1 MTDRDIAPGRFVTV
15 EGGEGAGKSTQV
27 RRLARWLHGRGI
39 ETVTTREPGGTPGA
53 EAIRALLVTGDPD
66 RWDAAAEALLITAAR
81 RDHAEKVIR
90 PALARGAWV
99 LCDRFADST
108 LAYQGYAGGVPPD
121 GLTAL
126 TRFAVGDLTPDLTVL
141 LDLPAAEGLRR
152 AQARSGERSGAR
164 AGARPAAESRFEERT
179 LRFHESV
186 RDGFLDIARREPA
199 RCVVVDA
206 AAPAAAVARQVAAAV
221 GERLLSDG

>member
-1 MTDRDIAPGRFVTV
+1 MTAPARATGRFIAA
-15 EGGEGAGKSTQV
+15 EGGEGAGKSTQI
-27 RRLARWLHGRGI
+27 RRLAAWLEGRGI

-53 EAIRALLVTGDPD
+53 EAIRALLVTGAPD
-66 RWDAAAEALLITAAR
+66 RWDATTEALLITAAR

-108 LAYQGYAGGVPPD
+108 LAYQGYAGGLPPD
-121 GLTAL
+121 ALTAL
-126 TRFAVGDLTPDLTVL
+126 TRFTVGGLTPDLTIV

-152 AQARSGERSGAR
+152 AGAR
-164 AGARPAAESRFEERT
+164 AETGAGARSAAESRFEERT
-179 LRFHESV
+179 LRFHEKV

-206 AAPAAAVARQVAAAV
+206 SAPVDAVARQVAAAV
-221 GERLLSDG
+221 GERLFADG

>member
-1 MTDRDIAPGRFVTV
+1 MADRKPAAGRFITV

-27 RRLARWLHGRGI
+27 RRLAAWLDGRGV
-39 ETVTTREPGGTPGA
+39 ETVATREPGGTPGA
-53 EAIRALLVTGDPD
+53 EAVRALLVTGDTD
-66 RWDAAAEALLITAAR
+66 RWDATTEALLVTAAR
-81 RDHAEKVIR
+81 RDHAEKLIR

-108 LAYQGYAGGVPPD
+108 LAYQGYAGGLPLD

-126 TRFAVGDLTPDLTVL
+126 TRFAVVDLTPDLTVM
-141 LDLPAAEGLRR
+141 LDLPAEAGL
-152 AQARSGERSGAR
+152 AR
-164 AGARPAAESRFEERT
+164 AGRRTASGPAAESRFEGRD
-179 LRFHESV
+179 LRFHEAV

-206 AAPAAAVARQVAAAV
+206 SAPADNVARQIAAAVE
-221 GERLLSDG
+221 GRLLADG

>member
-1 MTDRDIAPGRFVTV
+1 MTAPARATGRFIAA
-15 EGGEGAGKSTQV
+15 EGGEGAGKSTQI
-27 RRLARWLHGRGI
+27 RRLAAWLEGRGI

-53 EAIRALLVTGDPD
+53 EAIRALLVTGAPD
-66 RWDAAAEALLITAAR
+66 RWDAMTEALLIAAAR
-81 RDHAEKVIR
+81 RDHAGKVIR

-108 LAYQGYAGGVPPD
+108 LAYQGYAGGLPLD
-121 GLTAL
+121 RLTAL
-126 TRFAVGDLTPDLTVL
+126 TRLAVGDLTPDLTIV

-152 AQARSGERSGAR
+152 A
-164 AGARPAAESRFEERT
+164 GARPGARSATESRFEGRD
-179 LRFHESV
+179 LRFHEAV

-206 AAPAAAVARQVAAAV
+206 AAPVDEVARRITAAV
-221 GERLLSDG
+221 GERLLPDG

>member
-1 MTDRDIAPGRFVTV
+1 MDRGPTAGRFVTV
-15 EGGEGAGKSTQV
+15 EGGEGAGKSTQI
-27 RRLARWLHGRGI
+27 RRLAAWLDGRGI

-53 EAIRALLVTGDPD
+53 EAIRALLVTGAPD
-66 RWDAAAEALLITAAR
+66 RWDAMTEALLVAAAR
-81 RDHAEKVIR
+81 RDHAGKLIR

-108 LAYQGYAGGVPPD
+108 LAYQGYAGGLPLD

-126 TRFAVGDLTPDLTVL
+126 TRFAVGDLTPDLTVV

-152 AQARSGERSGAR
+152 AGAR
-164 AGARPAAESRFEERT
+164 AEARPGAGSAAESRFEART
-179 LRFHESV
+179 RRFHEAV
-186 RDGFLDIARREPA
+186 RDGFLDIARKEPV

-206 AAPAAAVARQVAAAV
+206 AAPVDDVARRIAAAV
-221 GERLLSDG
+221 GEKLFADG

>member
-1 MTDRDIAPGRFVTV
+1 MTDRNNPAGCFITV

-27 RRLARWLHGRGI
+27 RRLATWLNGQGI
-39 ETVTTREPGGTPGA
+39 ETATTREPGGTPGA
-53 EAIRALLVTGDPD
+53 EAIRALLVTGEPD
-66 RWDAAAEALLITAAR
+66 RWDATTEALLMTAAR

-90 PALARGAWV
+90 PALARGVWV

-108 LAYQGYAGGVPPD
+108 LAYQGYAGGLPPD
-121 GLTAL
+121 ALTAL
-126 TRFAVGDLTPDLTVL
+126 TRFAVDGLTPDLTVV
-141 LDLPAAEGLRR
+141 LDLPAAEGLSR
-152 AQARSGERSGAR
+152 AGAR
-164 AGARPAAESRFEERT
+164 AGARSAAESRFEART
-179 LRFHESV
+179 LRFHAAV

-206 AAPAAAVARQVAAAV
+206 TAPIDSVARRIAAAV

>member
-1 MTDRDIAPGRFVTV
+1 MTDREPGPGRFITV
-15 EGGEGAGKSTQV
+15 EGGEGAGKSSQI
-27 RRLARWLHGRGI
+27 RRLAAWLDGQGI

-66 RWDAAAEALLITAAR
+66 RWDATTEALLITAAR

-108 LAYQGYAGGVPPD
+108 LAYQGYAGGLPLD
-121 GLTAL
+121 GLAAL
-126 TRFAVGDLTPDLTVL
+126 ARFAVGGLAPDLTVI
-141 LDLPAAEGLRR
+141 LDVPVNAGLK
-152 AQARSGERSGAR
+152 R
-164 AGARPAAESRFEERT
+164 AGARMSAGSTAESRFEERDIQ
-179 LRFHESV
+179 FHEAV
-186 RDGFLDIARREPA
+186 RNGFLDIARRDPA

-206 AAPAAAVARQVAAAV
+206 AGPVDIVARKIAAAVE
-221 GERLLSDG
+221 ERLLSDG

>member
-1 MTDRDIAPGRFVTV
+1 MIERNTATGRFITV
-15 EGGEGAGKSTQV
+15 EGGEGAGKSTQI
-27 RRLARWLHGRGI
+27 RRLATWLDGRGI

-53 EAIRALLVTGDPD
+53 EAIRALLVTGEPD
-66 RWDAAAEALLITAAR
+66 RWDATTEALLITAAR

-108 LAYQGYAGGVPPD
+108 LAYQGYAGGLPPD

-126 TRFAVGDLTPDLTVL
+126 TRFTVGDLTPDLTII
-141 LDLPAAEGLRR
+141 LDLPAAEGLT
-152 AQARSGERSGAR
+152 R
-164 AGARPAAESRFEERT
+164 AGARPGVRSAAESRFEERT
-179 LRFHESV
+179 LRFHNAV

-206 AAPAAAVARQVAAAV
+206 SAPVDAVARQVVAAV
-221 GERLLSDG
+221 GQRLLADG

>member
-1 MTDRDIAPGRFVTV
+1 MTGRNIATGRFITV
-15 EGGEGAGKSTQV
+15 EGGEGAGKSTQI
-27 RRLARWLHGRGI
+27 RRLAAWLDGQGI

-53 EAIRALLVTGDPD
+53 EAIRALLVTGEPD
-66 RWDAAAEALLITAAR
+66 RWDATTEALLIAAAR

-108 LAYQGYAGGVPPD
+108 LAYQGYAGGLPPD

-126 TRFAVGDLTPDLTVL
+126 TRFAVGDLTPDLTVV

-152 AQARSGERSGAR
+152 AGAR
-164 AGARPAAESRFEERT
+164 AGARSAAESRFEERT
-179 LRFHESV
+179 LRFHEAV

-199 RCVVVDA
+199 RCIVVDA
-206 AAPAAAVARQVAAAV
+206 AAPVGTVARQIAAAA
-221 GERLLSDG
+221 ERRLLTDG

>member
-1 MTDRDIAPGRFVTV
+1 MIERNVATGRFITV
-15 EGGEGAGKSTQV
+15 EGGEGAGKSTQI
-27 RRLARWLHGRGI
+27 RRLAAWLDGRGI

-53 EAIRALLVTGDPD
+53 EAIRALLVTGEPD
-66 RWDAAAEALLITAAR
+66 RWDATTEALLIAAAR

-108 LAYQGYAGGVPPD
+108 LAYQGYAGGLPPD

-126 TRFAVGDLTPDLTVL
+126 TRFTVGDLTPDLTIV
-141 LDLPAAEGLRR
+141 LDLPAAEGLT
-152 AQARSGERSGAR
+152 R
-164 AGARPAAESRFEERT
+164 AGARTGARSAVESRFEERT
-179 LRFHESV
+179 LRFHNTV

-206 AAPAAAVARQVAAAV
+206 SAPVDAVARQVVAAV
-221 GERLLSDG
+221 GQRLLADG